1 MSIGTEKFDIKM
13 SNFSVPIDTGGGNQ
27 MKRILTIFIVIVIII
42 GIIFVFFKNNDK
54 IKNLGNNIS
63 TTEDLQNYILN
74 ITSYE
79 AEVEV
84 TIESNKTSNKYKL
97 NQKYSKERGI

>member
-1 MSIGTEKFDIKM
+1 
-13 SNFSVPIDTGGGNQ
+13 